1 MIAHRVGEITPPSL
15 PRGVF
20 ALSMLNSE
28 DISKIR
34 VESYINGRPFMI
46 VTVKCEVMPANELL
60 PIEPMH
66 VVFTYMS
73 SDRIKASMV
82 KYTLTYFNGRGRAE
96 VSRLLFALADV
107 EYEDERIVSENW
119 PKMKPGEK
127 L

>member
-1 MIAHRVGEITPPSL
+1 
-15 PRGVF
+15 
-20 ALSMLNSE
+20 
-28 DISKIR
+28 
-34 VESYINGRPFMI
+34 MI

-66 VVFTYMS
+66 VVFTYIS
-73 SDRIKASMV
+73 SDRIKAIMV
-82 KYTLTYFNGRGRAE
+82 KYTLIYFNGRGRAE

>member
-1 MIAHRVGEITPPSL
+1 
-15 PRGVF
+15 
-20 ALSMLNSE
+20 
-28 DISKIR
+28 
-34 VESYINGRPFMI
+34 MI
-46 VTVKCEVMPANELL
+46 VTVNVKCEVMPANELL

-66 VVFTYMS
+66 VVCTYIS
-73 SDRIKASMV
+73 SDRIKAIMV
-82 KYTLTYFNGRGRAE
+82 KYTLIYFNGRGRAE